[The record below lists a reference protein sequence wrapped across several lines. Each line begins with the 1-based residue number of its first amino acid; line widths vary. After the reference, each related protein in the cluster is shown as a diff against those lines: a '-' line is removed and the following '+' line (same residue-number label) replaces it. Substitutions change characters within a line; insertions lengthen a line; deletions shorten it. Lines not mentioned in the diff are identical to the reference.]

1 MVRTVDSD
9 VVVLCVAHFHQ
20 TVLSELWISFGT
32 GKEHRIIPAHLIAQ
46 KLGEEKALA
55 VMMLHAF
62 TGCDQTSAF
71 LNKGKKSSWD
81 TFNIYPKVVSVFA
94 NLCRTQPIFA

>member
-9 VVVLCVAHFHQ
+9 VVVLTVAHFHR
-20 TVLSELWISFGT
+20 TVLNELWISFGT
-32 GKEHRIIPAHLIAQ
+32 GKELRIIPVHVIAQ
-46 KLGEEKALA
+46 SLGEQKALA

-71 LNKGKKSSWD
+71 LNMGK
-81 TFNIYPKVVSVFA
+81 N
-94 NLCRTQPIFA
+94 QPGTLLQYILK